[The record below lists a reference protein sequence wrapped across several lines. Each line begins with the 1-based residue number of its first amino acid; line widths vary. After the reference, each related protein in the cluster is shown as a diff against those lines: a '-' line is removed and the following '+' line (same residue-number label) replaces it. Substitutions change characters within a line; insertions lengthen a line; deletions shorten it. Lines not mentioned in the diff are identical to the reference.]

1 MLPLFF
7 QVVLL
12 DSASQAGARLA
23 IPSLATPLGALVAG
37 HIMSRYGKLIAL
49 LRSGALCMV
58 VGNALVTALQFNDTT
73 WKYYL
78 FIFPANFGQGITYP
92 ATLFTNIATFEHSG
106 KRGIAPISISR
117 PKSNNWLTL
126 QITLC
131 QRVPYISSE
140 VSVQSGALPSPPR
153 LYRHT

>member
-23 IPSLATPLGALVAG
+23 IPSLATPLGGLITG
-37 HIMSRYGKLIAL
+37 YIMSRYGKLITL
-49 LRSGALCMV
+49 LRSGTLCMAI
-58 VGNALVTALQFNDTT
+58 GNALVTALEFTDST

-106 KRGIAPISISR
+106 ECGVNSAA
-117 PKSNNWLTL
+117 
-126 QITLC
+126 
-131 QRVPYISSE
+131 V
-140 VSVQSGALPSPPR
+140 V
-153 LYRHT
+153 

>member
-12 DSASQAGARLA
+12 DSASKAGARLA
-23 IPSLATPLGALVAG
+23 IPSLATPLGG
-37 HIMSRYGKLIAL
+37 IITGYIMSRYGKLITL
-49 LRSGALCMV
+49 LRSGTLCMAI
-58 VGNALVTALQFNDTT
+58 GNALVTGLQFTDAT

-106 KRGIAPISISR
+106 ECRDEICA
-117 PKSNNWLTL
+117 WQCVLTL
-126 QITLC
+126 QIMLC
-131 QRVPYISSE
+131 QHP
-140 VSVQSGALPSPPR
+140 
-153 LYRHT
+153 LYT